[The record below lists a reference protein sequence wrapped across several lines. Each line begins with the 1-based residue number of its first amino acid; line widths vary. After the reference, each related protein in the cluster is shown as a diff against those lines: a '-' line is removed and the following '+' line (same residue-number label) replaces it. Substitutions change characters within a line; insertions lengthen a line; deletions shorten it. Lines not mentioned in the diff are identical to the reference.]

1 MNNLFIFSS
10 KFKYPNP
17 RPKISEPE
25 PKIPEPDSKCRNTPT
40 GSIPN
45 TFILK
50 YPIQARTC
58 IRTLTPMIYDYLYLF

>member
-45 TFILK
+45 
-50 YPIQARTC
+50 
-58 IRTLTPMIYDYLYLF
+58 IRYKPERVSEHSPL